1 MNLFTHLEL
10 SLRLKRVIE
19 RNLDIRLRTIPFIL
33 GNIKPDFVAPYTNM
47 PHYKKDSEKKDSEQ
61 FVREEILAILD
72 SKIYESEKCP
82 PQFSERLGVITH
94 YLSDF
99 FCHAHSES
107 FPDKFLKHYLYEMQL
122 SLYCLSHTKG
132 ITLRGEE
139 RPIAIQPNPY
149 SIYNYIEELHAEY
162 HLVSPNVHHV
172 ADMTFALKACAS
184 MCLSVLSICLA
195 NEESFFAVQE
205 EEALA

>member
-19 RNLDIRLRTIPFIL
+19 RNLDIRLRTIPFML

-47 PHYKKDSEKKDSEQ
+47 PHYKKDSAQ
-61 FVREEILAILD
+61 FVRKEILAILD

-82 PQFSERLGVITH
+82 SQFSERLGVIAH

-107 FPDKFLKHYLYEMQL
+107 FPDTLLKHYLYEMKL
-122 SLYCLSHTKG
+122 SLYCLSHIKG
-132 ITLRGEE
+132 ITLCGEE
-139 RPIAIQPNPY
+139 GPIAIQPTPY

-162 HLVSPNVHHV
+162 HLASPKVHPV